1 MVNRNKGLWFIR
13 ILHVAFPD
21 RKEREHSGMGGI
33 SNGGALQMV
42 DQPQATCH
50 LSIYNL
56 HIIQP
61 KRSRSYEFL
70 HTG

>member
-1 MVNRNKGLWFIR
+1 MVNWNKGLRFIR

-33 SNGGALQMV
+33 LNGGALHMV
-42 DQPQATCH
+42 DRPQATCH
-50 LSIYNL
+50 LSIYHL

-61 KRSRSYEFL
+61 KCSRSRMNEIK
-70 HTG
+70 